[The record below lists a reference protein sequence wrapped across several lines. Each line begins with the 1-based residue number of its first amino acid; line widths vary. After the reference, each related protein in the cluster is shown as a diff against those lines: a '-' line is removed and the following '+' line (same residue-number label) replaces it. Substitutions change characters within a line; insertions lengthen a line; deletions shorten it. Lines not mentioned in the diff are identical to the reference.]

1 MDTAL
6 LIGINDYP
14 YPNELHGCVN
24 DIRDIA
30 AELTGKLKFAQA
42 NISQL
47 LDANATAVKIRSALE
62 TQVGKLHAGDRFLFW
77 YSGHGSQL
85 MAGNA
90 ATDVICPVDFNFTPA
105 TSVTV
110 DDFHAVFS
118 KIPRGVA
125 AAWGSDSCH
134 SGDLERAFHAL
145 GVPRMFRPPPSQE
158 ASQRRALTAKEVR
171 RFRDI
176 SAELPNIALLAGCQS
191 DQTSADADINGRY
204 NGAFTYYFLRQLATP
219 GALGTPLQKLIPL
232 VQTALTKAGYTQTP
246 QLSGPPGLASKAF
259 LAAP

>member
-6 LIGINDYP
+6 LIGINNYP
-14 YPNELHGCVN
+14 YPNKLHGCVN

-30 AELTGKLKFAQA
+30 AELIGKFKFAQA
-42 NISQL
+42 NISQMA
-47 LDANATAVKIRSALE
+47 DADATAVNIRSALE
-62 TQVGKLHAGDRFLFW
+62 KSVGKLEAGDRFLFW

-85 MAGNA
+85 VAGNV
-90 ATDVICPVDFNFTPA
+90 ATDVICPVDFNFTAA

-134 SGDLERAFHAL
+134 SGDLERSFHGL

-158 ASQRRALTAKEVR
+158 ASQQLALRAKTVR

-191 DQTSADADINGRY
+191 NQTSADADIDGRY
-204 NGAFTYYFLRQLATP
+204 NGAFTYYFLKQLATP
-219 GALGTPLQKLIPL
+219 GALAQALQKLIPL
-232 VQTALTKAGYTQTP
+232 VQAALTKAGYSQTP
-246 QLSGPPGLASKAF
+246 QLSGPPGLAAKAF
-259 LAAP
+259 LAP